1 MSDFYVQSSPV
12 IVLIALFYLTLTTIT
27 LQGTLAVSIQK
38 KKKATIGNSL
48 AIQWLGLCT
57 FINEGASSIPG
68 WGTKIPQTAQCG
80 QHFFLIN

>member
-1 MSDFYVQSSPV
+1 MSDIDVQSSPV

-38 KKKATIGNSL
+38 KKNKATIGNSL

-68 WGTKIPQTAQCG
+68 WGTKVLQTAQCG
-80 QHFFLIN
+80 QHFF

>member
-38 KKKATIGNSL
+38 KKKGNN
-48 AIQWLGLCT
+48 WE
-57 FINEGASSIPG
+57 FPG
-68 WGTKIPQTAQCG
+68 NPVVRTLYF
-80 QHFFLIN
+80 H